1 MHKKKIR
8 FIRTNELE
16 KQNILDKE
24 LGAKINADFVVLD
37 SRIDELNRSKFE
49 SNCEKN
55 LRNY

>member
-49 SNCEKN
+49 SNCKKN